1 MKLGVI
7 DYGASNIFSVVRALN
22 SLGASTKIV
31 KTPEDF
37 KNTDKLVFPGQGS
50 MGACSKKL
58 SENNLTNNRV
68 PIAAIIYDYKN
79 QKIIARA
86 TNTNSPIGHAELEAI
101 REALEIKKT
110 NRLDDCDIYVTI
122 EPCLMCAT
130 AISKCHMRRI
140 YFGAE
145 DKLSLIH
152 ISEPTRPY

>member
-1 MKLGVI
+1 MLSK
-7 DYGASNIFSVVRALN
+7 
-22 SLGASTKIV
+22 STKKIFDEV
-31 KTPEDF
+31 IE
-37 KNTDKLVFPGQGS
+37 
-50 MGACSKKL
+50 L

-145 DKLSLIH
+145 DKKGGAILNGPRLFENENLKKVNVISH
-152 ISEPTRPY
+152 IEEEKTSNLLKKFFTSKRNN

>member
-1 MKLGVI
+1 ML
-7 DYGASNIFSVVRALN
+7 ST
-22 SLGASTKIV
+22 STKKIFDEV
-31 KTPEDF
+31 IE
-37 KNTDKLVFPGQGS
+37 
-50 MGACSKKL
+50 L
-58 SENNLTNNRV
+58 SENNLTNNRI

-145 DKLSLIH
+145 DKKGGAILNGPRVFENENLKKVNVISH
-152 ISEPTRPY
+152 IEEEKTSNLLKKFFTSKRNN

>member
-1 MKLGVI
+1 ML
-7 DYGASNIFSVVRALN
+7 ST
-22 SLGASTKIV
+22 STKKIFDEV
-31 KTPEDF
+31 IE
-37 KNTDKLVFPGQGS
+37 L
-50 MGACSKKL
+50 SK
-58 SENNLTNNRV
+58 SNLTNNRV

-86 TNTNSPIGHAELEAI
+86 ANTNSPIGHAELEAI

-145 DKLSLIH
+145 DKKGGAILNGPRVFEKENLKKVEVISH
-152 ISEPTRPY
+152 IEEEKTSNLLKKFFTSKRNN

>member
-1 MKLGVI
+1 MLSK
-7 DYGASNIFSVVRALN
+7 
-22 SLGASTKIV
+22 STKKIFDEV
-31 KTPEDF
+31 IE
-37 KNTDKLVFPGQGS
+37 
-50 MGACSKKL
+50 L
-58 SENNLTNNRV
+58 SENNLTNDRV

-145 DKLSLIH
+145 DKKGGAILNGPRLFENENLKKVNVISH
-152 ISEPTRPY
+152 IEEEKTSNLLKKFFTSKRNN

>member
-1 MKLGVI
+1 MLSK
-7 DYGASNIFSVVRALN
+7 
-22 SLGASTKIV
+22 STKKIFDEV
-31 KTPEDF
+31 IE
-37 KNTDKLVFPGQGS
+37 
-50 MGACSKKL
+50 L
-58 SENNLTNNRV
+58 SENNLTKNRV

-145 DKLSLIH
+145 DKKGGAILNGPRVFENENLKKDNVISH
-152 ISEPTRPY
+152 IEEEKTSNLLKKFFTSKRNN

>member
-1 MKLGVI
+1 ML
-7 DYGASNIFSVVRALN
+7 ST
-22 SLGASTKIV
+22 STKKIFDEV
-31 KTPEDF
+31 IE
-37 KNTDKLVFPGQGS
+37 L
-50 MGACSKKL
+50 SK
-58 SENNLTNNRV
+58 SNLTNNRV
-68 PIAAIIYDYKN
+68 QIDAIIYDYKN

-145 DKLSLIH
+145 DKKGGAILNGPRVFENENLRKVDVISH
-152 ISEPTRPY
+152 IEEEKTSNLLKKFFTSKRNN

>member
-1 MKLGVI
+1 MLSTATKKIFDEVI
-7 DYGASNIFSVVRALN
+7 
-22 SLGASTKIV
+22 
-31 KTPEDF
+31 E
-37 KNTDKLVFPGQGS
+37 
-50 MGACSKKL
+50 L
-58 SENNLTNNRV
+58 SENNLVNNRV

-145 DKLSLIH
+145 DKKGGAILNGPRVFEKENLKKVNVISH
-152 ISEPTRPY
+152 IEEEKTGNLLKKFFSSKRNN

>member
-1 MKLGVI
+1 MLSK
-7 DYGASNIFSVVRALN
+7 
-22 SLGASTKIV
+22 STKKIFDEV
-31 KTPEDF
+31 IE
-37 KNTDKLVFPGQGS
+37 
-50 MGACSKKL
+50 L

-145 DKLSLIH
+145 DKKGGAILNGPRVFINENLKKVNVISH
-152 ISEPTRPY
+152 IEEEKTSNLLKKFFTSKRNN

>member
-1 MKLGVI
+1 ML
-7 DYGASNIFSVVRALN
+7 ST
-22 SLGASTKIV
+22 STKKIFDEV
-31 KTPEDF
+31 IE
-37 KNTDKLVFPGQGS
+37 L
-50 MGACSKKL
+50 SK
-58 SENNLTNNRV
+58 NNLTNNRV

-101 REALEIKKT
+101 REALEIKNT

-145 DKLSLIH
+145 DKKGGAILNGPRVFENENLKKVNVISH
-152 ISEPTRPY
+152 IEEEKTSNLLKKFFTSKRNN

>member
-1 MKLGVI
+1 MLSTATKKIFDEVI
-7 DYGASNIFSVVRALN
+7 EL
-22 SLGASTKIV
+22 
-31 KTPEDF
+31 
-37 KNTDKLVFPGQGS
+37 
-50 MGACSKKL
+50 SK
-58 SENNLTNNRV
+58 SNLTNNRV

-130 AISKCHMRRI
+130 AISKCHIRRI

-145 DKLSLIH
+145 DKKGGAILNGPRVFEKENLKKVEVISH
-152 ISEPTRPY
+152 IEEEKTSNLLKKFFTSKRNN

>member
-1 MKLGVI
+1 MLSK
-7 DYGASNIFSVVRALN
+7 
-22 SLGASTKIV
+22 STKKIFDEV
-31 KTPEDF
+31 IE
-37 KNTDKLVFPGQGS
+37 
-50 MGACSKKL
+50 L

-145 DKLSLIH
+145 DKKGGAILNGPRVFENENLKNVDV
-152 ISEPTRPY
+152 ISYIEEEKTSNLLKKFFTSKRNN

>member
-1 MKLGVI
+1 MLSKGSKEIFAEVI
-7 DYGASNIFSVVRALN
+7 
-22 SLGASTKIV
+22 
-31 KTPEDF
+31 E
-37 KNTDKLVFPGQGS
+37 
-50 MGACSKKL
+50 L
-58 SENNLTNNRV
+58 SEKNLTNNRV

-130 AISKCHMRRI
+130 AISKCHIRRV

-145 DKLSLIH
+145 DKKGGAILNGPRIYENENLRKVNVISH
-152 ISEPTRPY
+152 IEEEKTSNLLKKFFTSKRNN

>member
-1 MKLGVI
+1 MLSK
-7 DYGASNIFSVVRALN
+7 
-22 SLGASTKIV
+22 STKKIFDEV
-31 KTPEDF
+31 IE
-37 KNTDKLVFPGQGS
+37 
-50 MGACSKKL
+50 L

-110 NRLDDCDIYVTI
+110 NRLDDCDIYVPI

-145 DKLSLIH
+145 DKKGGAILNGPRVFENENLKKVNVISH
-152 ISEPTRPY
+152 IEEEKTSNLLKKFFTSKRNN

>member
-1 MKLGVI
+1 MLSTATKKIFDEVI
-7 DYGASNIFSVVRALN
+7 EL
-22 SLGASTKIV
+22 
-31 KTPEDF
+31 
-37 KNTDKLVFPGQGS
+37 
-50 MGACSKKL
+50 SK
-58 SENNLTNNRV
+58 SNLTNNRV

-145 DKLSLIH
+145 DKKGGAILNGPRVFENENLKKVNFISH
-152 ISEPTRPY
+152 IEEEKTSNLLKKFFTSKRNN

>member
-1 MKLGVI
+1 MLSK
-7 DYGASNIFSVVRALN
+7 
-22 SLGASTKIV
+22 STKKIFDEV
-31 KTPEDF
+31 IE
-37 KNTDKLVFPGQGS
+37 
-50 MGACSKKL
+50 L
-58 SENNLTNNRV
+58 SEKNLTNNRV

-145 DKLSLIH
+145 DKKGGAILNGPRIFEKENLKKVNVISH
-152 ISEPTRPY
+152 IEEEKTSNLLKKFFTSKRNN

>member
-1 MKLGVI
+1 MLSTPTKKIFDEVI
-7 DYGASNIFSVVRALN
+7 EL
-22 SLGASTKIV
+22 
-31 KTPEDF
+31 
-37 KNTDKLVFPGQGS
+37 
-50 MGACSKKL
+50 SK
-58 SENNLTNNRV
+58 NNLINNRV

-79 QKIIARA
+79 QKIVARA

-145 DKLSLIH
+145 DKKGGAILNGPRVFENENLRKVDFISH
-152 ISEPTRPY
+152 IEEEKTSNLLKKFFTSKRNN

>member
-1 MKLGVI
+1 MLSK
-7 DYGASNIFSVVRALN
+7 
-22 SLGASTKIV
+22 STKKIFDEV
-31 KTPEDF
+31 IE
-37 KNTDKLVFPGQGS
+37 
-50 MGACSKKL
+50 L

-145 DKLSLIH
+145 DKKGGAILNGPRVFENKNLKKVNVISH
-152 ISEPTRPY
+152 IEEEKTSNLLKKFFTSKRNN

>member
-1 MKLGVI
+1 MLSK
-7 DYGASNIFSVVRALN
+7 
-22 SLGASTKIV
+22 STKKIFDEV
-31 KTPEDF
+31 IE
-37 KNTDKLVFPGQGS
+37 
-50 MGACSKKL
+50 L

-145 DKLSLIH
+145 DKKGGAILNGPRVFEKENLKKVEVISH
-152 ISEPTRPY
+152 IEEEKTSNLLKKFFTSKRNN

>member
-1 MKLGVI
+1 MLSK
-7 DYGASNIFSVVRALN
+7 
-22 SLGASTKIV
+22 STKKIFDEV
-31 KTPEDF
+31 IE
-37 KNTDKLVFPGQGS
+37 L
-50 MGACSKKL
+50 SK
-58 SENNLTNNRV
+58 SNLTNNRV

-110 NRLDDCDIYVTI
+110 NRLDDCDMYVTI

-145 DKLSLIH
+145 DKKGGAILNGPRVFENENLRKVDVISH
-152 ISEPTRPY
+152 IEEEKTSNLLKKFFTSKRNN